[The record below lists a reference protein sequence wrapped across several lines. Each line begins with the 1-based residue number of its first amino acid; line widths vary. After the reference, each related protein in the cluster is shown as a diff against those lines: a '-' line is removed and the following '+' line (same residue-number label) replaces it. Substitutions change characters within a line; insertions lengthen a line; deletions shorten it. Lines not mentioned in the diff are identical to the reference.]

1 MFLHVGADMV
11 VAMKDIIAIV
21 DARSF
26 TADSNRAFLRRISQE
41 KAVVDIAAGDVK
53 SYIITADTIYIS
65 NISSLTLKKRADY
78 LRLTGEEWAE

>member
-11 VAMKDIIAIV
+11 VAMKDIIAIA

-26 TADSNRAFLRRISQE
+26 TTDGNRDFMRRIGQE

-65 NISSLTLKKRADY
+65 NISSLTLKKRAD